1 MKKELIIEDGK
12 GGPGKTLIAHHC
24 RQALDP
30 LHHPSIFGERTPQRF
45 PRPKVK
51 RLSRVKNSTVGF
63 RRH

>member
-1 MKKELIIEDGK
+1 MKKVLFITDAK

-24 RQALDP
+24 RQALAR
-30 LHHPSIFGERTPQRF
+30 LHYPPIFGERTPQRF

-51 RLSRVKNSTVGF
+51 RPSRIKNSTVVF